1 MNDARNAVFRRLLDT
16 QDGSLF
22 LSELAILSGAYSM
35 SHVQG
40 DHVQTAFNEGRRSL
54 FNDIMTIM
62 RLPSEEQQ
70 KQIINK
76 SVERYLTNN
85 METALY
91 D

>member
-22 LSELAILSGAYSM
+22 LSELAILAGAYSM

-40 DHVQTAFNEGRRSL
+40 DYVQTAFNEGRRSL

-85 METALY
+85 RETALY